1 MLLKGATRPEP
12 AAPLIASSS
21 HRVREVCGH
30 LEASLNLSNNGQ
42 RRCGNDNSKVH
53 LICVKQGRNVATS
66 ESSSSSQ
73 SQIAQ
78 SLCLD
83 GSNHLQ
89 RPSTGKNAN
98 LLKAQKQTQLKSA
111 DTTKIKGDGR
121 MATKPTYEQAQL
133 HLQVFEQRREP
144 RLRQARDWF
153 FQNYFANTM
162 EEAMKI
168 GPMGTEEGTNVMM
181 VFGYW
186 EQTCALLNYGLLHE
200 DLFFETTGEFFGVWE
215 RVKSHIAQGRQMW
228 SNKSF
233 LSHLEKAAQRFEEW
247 NETRNP
253 GNIAAMR
260 KMMSDMEKQRKEQAK
275 AA

>member
-1 MLLKGATRPEP
+1 
-12 AAPLIASSS
+12 
-21 HRVREVCGH
+21 
-30 LEASLNLSNNGQ
+30 
-42 RRCGNDNSKVH
+42 
-53 LICVKQGRNVATS
+53 
-66 ESSSSSQ
+66 
-73 SQIAQ
+73 
-78 SLCLD
+78 
-83 GSNHLQ
+83 
-89 RPSTGKNAN
+89 
-98 LLKAQKQTQLKSA
+98 
-111 DTTKIKGDGR
+111 
-121 MATKPTYEQAQL
+121 MATKPTHEQAQL
-133 HLQVFEQRREP
+133 HLQLFEQRREP

-215 RVKSHIAQGRQMW
+215 RVKSHIEQGRQMW
-228 SNKSF
+228 NNKTF
-233 LSHLEKAAQRFEEW
+233 LSHLEKAAQRFEVW

-253 GNIAAMR
+253 GNIATMR
-260 KMMSDMEKQRKEQAK
+260 NMMSEMEKQRKEQAK